1 MTSKVKAIARTTT
14 AVIIIVVIIVAAVGI
29 YYAATVTSTK
39 STSTTTSTTSTALTP
54 ITIAYVAPAQW
65 LQLPLFIAQYNG
77 YFAQN
82 GLKVSL
88 DGMSAGGPPEF
99 AALTSNSVQFALF
112 GWSDTVT
119 LWSQGEHVQS
129 LYAFAYSGAFSL
141 VTNPGSKYTTLASL
155 QGQNVGVNGADLTQ
169 WLTMA
174 AINASGYN
182 PTTFCHFVD
191 ESIGGASL
199 AALKAGTVVAT
210 LEIDPIT
217 TTLIQ
222 AGNVTMTYDMRTNP
236 VTEIPAPA
244 LVGMSSYVN
253 ANPNIVSAVV
263 KSLLEA
269 AQYIHSNETG
279 TLNLLTSNNV
289 YSGTPTS
296 IMQSMYTLYLPVMP
310 INGTAPVSKYHN
322 AWDTDLLAGIVN
334 STSSFQTA
342 YDQTVNNSFI
352 TQNGG

>member
-14 AVIIIVVIIVAAVGI
+14 AVVIIVVIIVAAIAI
-29 YYAATVTSTK
+29 YYAATATSSK
-39 STSTTTSTTSTALTP
+39 SSTTTTSAAPTP

-65 LQLPLFIAQYNG
+65 LQLPLFVAQYNG

-99 AALTSNSVQFALF
+99 AALTSGSVQFALF

-119 LWSQGEHVQS
+119 LWAQGEHVQS

-182 PTTFCHFVD
+182 PSTFCHFVD

-217 TTLIQ
+217 TSLIQ
-222 AGNVTMTYDMRTNP
+222 SGNVSMTFDMRTFSA
-236 VTEIPAPA
+236 TEIPAPA
-244 LVGMSSYVN
+244 LVGMSSYISANPAVVN
-253 ANPNIVSAVV
+253 AVI

-269 AQYIHSNETG
+269 DQYIHSNQAG
-279 TLNLLTSNNV
+279 TVNLMVSNSV
-289 YSGTPTS
+289 YSGVSSS
-296 IMQSMYTLYLPVMP
+296 ILQSMYTEYLPVMP
-310 INGTAPVSKYHN
+310 VNGTAPLSKYHN
-322 AWDTDLLAGIVN
+322 AWDTDLLAGVVN

-342 YDQTVNNSFI
+342 YDQTVVNTYI